1 MATGRIGFDL
11 GVEGGLEESGDRPA
25 NPTANLLKA
34 TAAAIDPVIW
44 NDWYVVA
51 RSVDLPIGAVGRSR
65 LLDTGI
71 VLWRSADGAVQAWRD
86 RCPHRSVQLS
96 KGRVAGDRLVCPY
109 HGLAFDPTGRCV
121 LVPAHPGYTP
131 PPQSH
136 AETYA
141 VQERYGLVYVCLG
154 VPGQEIVDF
163 PEWHEPGYR
172 GLIAGPYTIHTSGPR
187 AIENFL
193 DVTHLP
199 ILHADILGSPQRP
212 EIADYE
218 VQVTPTGIEARN
230 LRIWQ
235 PDPYGT
241 GSGSEVV
248 YDYRVERPLTAHL
261 RKPNPSGA
269 NLALLYHVTPV
280 SETECVGW
288 MAMALNFGQEIPDA
302 ELIAFQDR
310 IVQQD
315 LDNLESH
322 NPPQLPL
329 NPAVEFH
336 LPGDRMSL
344 AYRKWLRQLGVQYG
358 VMA

>member
-1 MATGRIGFDL
+1 MATGRIGFET
-11 GVEGGLEESGDRPA
+11 GFESDA
-25 NPTANLLKA
+25 EAL
-34 TAAAIDPVIW
+34 AASPSTQKQAAIAIDPVIW
-44 NDWYVVA
+44 NDWYVLA
-51 RSVDLPIGAVGRSR
+51 RSADVSAGAVRRSR
-65 LLDTGI
+65 LLDMGI
-71 VLWRSADGAVQAWRD
+71 VLWRSADGTVQAWRD

-109 HGLAFDPTGRCV
+109 HGLAFDAGGRCIS
-121 LVPAHPGYTP
+121 VPAHPGYTP

-141 VQERYGLVYVCLG
+141 VQERYGLIYVCLG
-154 VPGQEIVDF
+154 DPTQDIVDF
-163 PEWHEPGYR
+163 PEWCEPGYR
-172 GLIAGPYTIHTSGPR
+172 GLIAGPYAIHTSGLR

-199 ILHADILGSPQRP
+199 ILHAGILGSPQRP

-218 VQVTPTGIEARN
+218 VQVTSAGVVARN

-248 YDYRVERPLTAHL
+248 YDYRVERPLAAHL
-261 RKPNPSGA
+261 RKPNPNGE

-302 ELIAFQDR
+302 ELIAFQDH
-310 IVQQD
+310 IVKQD

-322 NPPQLPL
+322 DPPHLPL
-329 NPAVEFH
+329 SASLEFH
-336 LPGDRMSL
+336 LPSDRTSL
-344 AYRKWLRQLGVQYG
+344 AYRKWLRQLGVRYG
-358 VMA
+358 VMI

>member
-1 MATGRIGFDL
+1 MATGRIGFET
-11 GVEGGLEESGDRPA
+11 GVESDAEVLAAGQAA
-25 NPTANLLKA
+25 NRR
-34 TAAAIDPVIW
+34 AAIAPIVDPVIW
-44 NDWYVVA
+44 NDWYVLA
-51 RSVDLPIGAVGRSR
+51 RSADVPAGAVQRSR
-65 LLDTGI
+65 LFDTGI

-96 KGRVAGDRLVCPY
+96 KGRVEGDRLVCPY
-109 HGLAFDPTGRCV
+109 HGLAFDLSGRCV
-121 LVPAHPGYTP
+121 SIPAHPGYTP
-131 PPQSH
+131 PPQSC
-136 AETYA
+136 AKTYA

-154 VPGQEIVDF
+154 NPTQDLVDF
-163 PEWHEPGYR
+163 PEWDEPGYR

-199 ILHADILGSPQRP
+199 ILHADILGSPQHP

-218 VQVTPTGIEARN
+218 VQVTPTGIVARN

-261 RKPNPSGA
+261 RKPNPNGE

-288 MAMALNFGQEIPDA
+288 MAMALNFGQTIPDA

-322 NPPQLPL
+322 DPPQLPL

-336 LPGDRMSL
+336 LPGDRTSL
-344 AYRKWLRQLGVQYG
+344 AYRKWLRQLGVRYG
-358 VMA
+358 VMV